1 MPAMAETHSICS
13 PDGKL
18 TVSIDDA
25 NNQLTYSV
33 NYEGKEMLC
42 PSLLGIKTEMGD
54 YTRDVKLTG
63 SKERKV
69 STSYAMTGTKA
80 SSKRYEANVIDLEVT
95 AKSASRPMTVEIQ
108 VSNNNIAYRYHLKGA
123 KTNDK
128 DEPRRTTILSESSSF
143 KFPSATTTF
152 ICPQIDGD
160 HKGWMSTKPSYE
172 EEYKADA
179 PMAEKS
185 RYGK

>member
-54 YTRDVKLTG
+54 
-63 SKERKV
+63 
-69 STSYAMTGTKA
+69 
-80 SSKRYEANVIDLEVT
+80 
-95 AKSASRPMTVEIQ
+95 
-108 VSNNNIAYRYHLKGA
+108 
-123 KTNDK
+123 
-128 DEPRRTTILSESSSF
+128 
-143 KFPSATTTF
+143 
-152 ICPQIDGD
+152 
-160 HKGWMSTKPSYE
+160 
-172 EEYKADA
+172 
-179 PMAEKS
+179 
-185 RYGK
+185 

>member
-1 MPAMAETHSICS
+1 MKKITYTLLLLIGGMPAMAETHSICS

-69 STSYAMTGTKA
+69 
-80 SSKRYEANVIDLEVT
+80 
-95 AKSASRPMTVEIQ
+95 
-108 VSNNNIAYRYHLKGA
+108 
-123 KTNDK
+123 
-128 DEPRRTTILSESSSF
+128 
-143 KFPSATTTF
+143 
-152 ICPQIDGD
+152 
-160 HKGWMSTKPSYE
+160 
-172 EEYKADA
+172 
-179 PMAEKS
+179 
-185 RYGK
+185 